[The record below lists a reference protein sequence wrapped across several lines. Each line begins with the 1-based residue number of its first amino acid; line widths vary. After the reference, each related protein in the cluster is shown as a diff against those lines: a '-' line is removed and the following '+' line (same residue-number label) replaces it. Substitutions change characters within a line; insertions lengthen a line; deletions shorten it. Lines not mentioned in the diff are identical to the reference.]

1 MSYKLNL
8 MTAPHLA
15 FIQGIGG
22 PELLIILVIILLL
35 FGSKKL
41 PELARGLGK
50 SMKEFKK
57 ATQDVQHDFQE
68 AMDAADPQ
76 KPLDNGPGK
85 SENPPSPKGTQTPD

>member
-1 MSYKLNL
+1 MMRSH
-8 MTAPHLA
+8 ALA

-41 PELARGLGK
+41 PELARGLGR

-57 ATQDVQHDFQE
+57 ATQDVQQDFQE

-76 KPLDNGPGK
+76 KPLAGGEPAK
-85 SENPPSPKGTQTPD
+85 STPASKSSAGTQTPD

>member
-1 MSYKLNL
+1 MRLND
-8 MTAPHLA
+8 LA

-41 PELARGLGK
+41 PELARGLGR

-57 ATQDVQHDFQE
+57 ATQDVQQDFQE

-76 KPLDNGPGK
+76 KPMSGGEPAK
-85 SENPPSPKGTQTPD
+85 SGSVPKTPAGTQTPD